1 MQGITRFGLD
11 ATRITLV
18 FITLVLVAGLA
29 QFLSYPRLEDP
40 AITIREVVVS
50 AHFPGMKPEDIEQL
64 ITREI
69 EAELRGMHEIEDI
82 WSESKTGT
90 ATIHAD
96 TSDEV
101 EDVIAVWQKVRNRM
115 ADLAPKLPSGTKFEF
130 LAPNAVEFERLLPQ
144 LADTLIE
151 IDSQLRE
158 GLRLPDGPPAIVVVS
173 VDPDA

>member
-29 QFLSYPRLEDP
+29 QFLSFPRLEDP

-101 EDVIAVWQKVRNRM
+101 FISY
-115 ADLAPKLPSGTKFEF
+115 LAATHGVEIENTGTEP
-130 LAPNAVEFERLLPQ
+130 LV
-144 LADTLIE
+144 
-151 IDSQLRE
+151 
-158 GLRLPDGPPAIVVVS
+158 GLRYFGPDTHDNLPTAGS
-173 VDPDA
+173 